1 VHTDHLNTPRKVTR
15 PSDNKARWTWESD
28 PFGTALPNENPQ
40 ALGTF
45 KYNLRFPGQIYDSHT
60 GLNYNYFRD
69 YDAVTGRYIQS
80 DPIGL
85 QGGINTYAYVGS
97 NPLGYVDP
105 YGQVRWRELGSATLG
120 LAGSAAGVVVGGT
133 LFSAPTG
140 LTQVLGGAIVVKS
153 AWSWGTSWYSFTR
166 ALSDDE
172 RFDIPSQ
179 FQTLPRTASAM
190 LSCGPTGERV
200 ADILD
205 LSLDFAS
212 GRPNAGFL
220 RNPSGYLRS
229 PVGYPPI
236 NSNQFFSP
244 VTVDRLMSPQFNAA
258 ANILQGTQ
266 SVQYVLDATK

>member
-1 VHTDHLNTPRKVTR
+1 MLPARPLLTR
-15 PSDNKARWTWESD
+15 RPCWRNR
-28 PFGTALPNENPQ
+28 
-40 ALGTF
+40 
-45 KYNLRFPGQIYDSHT
+45 LRLRRTSSGRSV
-60 GLNYNYFRD
+60 YNYFRD

-85 QGGINTYAYVGS
+85 AGRLNTYAYVGS
-97 NPLGYVDP
+97 NPNSYVDP
-105 YGQVRWRELGSATLG
+105 YGNVRWRELGYATLG

-133 LFSAPTG
+133 LVSAPTG
-140 LTQVLGGAIVVKS
+140 ISQVIGGAVLVKS
-153 AWSWGTSWYSFTR
+153 VWGWGTSWYDFTR

-172 RFDIPSQ
+172 TYDLPSG
-179 FQTLPRTASAM
+179 FQTLPRAASQL

-200 ADILD
+200 ADVLD

-212 GRPNAGFL
+212 GRPTAGFL
-220 RNPSGYLRS
+220 RNPSGFLRS

-236 NSNQFFSP
+236 NSNQFLSP

-266 SVQYVLDATK
+266 SLQYVRDALP